1 MRPVDGEAIRRR
13 SVFQVEAVEQM
24 PRLWFKAAIAMAVL
38 VAAPQH
44 QLEWAAR
51 FARRQQVR

>member
-1 MRPVDGEAIRRR
+1 MRPVDGEAFWRRC
-13 SVFQVEAVEQM
+13 VFQVETIEHM

-38 VAAPQH
+38 VAAPQL